1 MDTSENSQRVRKN
14 ISYTIS
20 VCSITLSI
28 RENRNKVQY
37 SRQMQPVLILPE
49 CFGRKR
55 LDE

>member
-1 MDTSENSQRVRKN
+1 MFH
-14 ISYTIS
+14 
-20 VCSITLSI
+20 TLSI